1 MKTKSDGVFMRIWRS
16 PKLLRVW
23 IFCDGCTGAGNGA
36 GSPPAMMEAAG
47 RPGQL
52 AMGCGAGA
60 AAFSD
65 AGEVLAW
72 ECQRLPA
79 MTNNEAEY
87 AGLLLGLTLGRRLRA
102 AETNC
107 VLDSATVVRQMQG
120 RAAVKSRALRQWHWR
135 ACEAAR
141 DVPNLRLRLIPREW
155 NRLADGLAAQ
165 AGMTWEEMRAA
176 LAGIE

>member
-1 MKTKSDGVFMRIWRS
+1 MWNWRS
-16 PKLLRVW
+16 PKLLCVW

-36 GSPPAMMEAAG
+36 GPLPATIEATG
-47 RPGQL
+47 RPVQL

-65 AGEVLAW
+65 AGELLAW
-72 ECQRLPA
+72 ERQRLPA

-87 AGLLLGLTLGRRLRA
+87 AGLLLGLALGQRLRA
-102 AETNC
+102 GETNC

-120 RAAVKSRALRQWHWR
+120 RAAIKSRTLRQWHWR

-141 DVPNLRLRLIPREW
+141 NVPNLRLRLIPREW

-165 AGMTWEEMRAA
+165 AGMAWAEMRAA
-176 LAGIE
+176 LARSE